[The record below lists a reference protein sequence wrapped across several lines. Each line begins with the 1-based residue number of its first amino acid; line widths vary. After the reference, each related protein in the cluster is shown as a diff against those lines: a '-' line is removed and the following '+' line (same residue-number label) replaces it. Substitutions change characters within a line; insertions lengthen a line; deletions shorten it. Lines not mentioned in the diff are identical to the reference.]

1 MQSLSSAN
9 APADSKRCWRSM
21 LGEAGPTLCT
31 ALRGRSSVE
40 LSPRF

>member
-21 LGEAGPTLCT
+21 LGEACPTLCT
-31 ALRGRSSVE
+31 ALRGRSSVK